1 LFAFLHRCSVLIKT
15 LSAQAKDHIGETATV
30 CGKIAATPYLETG
43 SHVTF
48 LNFDK
53 PYPDHTFTA
62 VIFRENRVKF
72 GTPEKD
78 YKDKD
83 ACVTGKIQEYNH
95 KPEIILAAPEQI
107 KAQK

>member
-1 LFAFLHRCSVLIKT
+1 M
-15 LSAQAKDHIGETATV
+15 GETATV
-30 CGKIAATPYLETG
+30 CSRVADARYQETR

-62 VIFRENRVKF
+62 FLAAENRAKF

-78 YKDKD
+78 YNGREI
-83 ACVTGKIQEYNH
+83 CVSGKIQEYH
-95 KPEIILAAPEQI
+95 GKPEIVLTDPQQI
-107 KAQK
+107 KAEAK